1 MKIIQ
6 KLGEARFKVSTPSVP
21 SSDLE
26 LDFNPIIKQFKLSG
40 NYLLIH
46 WQARPKGYRE
56 WGIYSS
62 KDDSYHSVAKLS
74 INIAITESLQL
85 DDKTAKTIPSAVLYS
100 REDELT
106 CINQKAV
113 IGKVFLSD
121 VA

>member
-1 MKIIQ
+1 MKIIHQ
-6 KLGEARFKVSTPSVP
+6 IGTAKFKVTTPNVP

-26 LDFNPIIKQFKLSG
+26 LDFNPLIKQFKLAG

-62 KDDSYHSVAKLS
+62 KDDSYRSVAKLT
-74 INIAITESLQL
+74 INLAITESLQL
-85 DDKTAKTIPSAVLYS
+85 DDKTARTIPSAVLCS
-100 REDELT
+100 REDEIT